1 MAIRPTLRHK
11 QSLAESGDT
20 AVLEDKGDTNT
31 NAGLDNEGQ
40 QEQAL
45 RTEQVAQGDDE
56 LISRLARRFGW
67 RPKEELD
74 RVPNNWLDAKDY
86 LERTPDQLTPERFE
100 ELRAQKK
107 ALEDRL
113 RRSAQ
118 AAADAIEDSRR
129 QARIEAQA
137 EIRAAAEA
145 QDPER
150 AEQAAKRLA
159 EIPSGPPPQTVAWIG
174 KNPWFESDPLARD
187 FATSIV
193 NARAKA
199 GASIDD
205 QLEAAE
211 SEVRRRFPEHF
222 PAEQRQERAEER
234 PSTEG
239 GRQTEVRLSE
249 SRRVQTAPA
258 VAEGARGG
266 GGAPKE
272 KGFNDIP
279 AGDRALYQQKLARK
293 FEGRGMTPEEAKAKW
308 AKAYWREIG
317 E

>member
-11 QSLAESGDT
+11 QSLAETGDT
-20 AVLEDKGDTNT
+20 ATLEDAGAANT
-31 NAGLDNEGQ
+31 NPTLDNAGQ
-40 QEQAL
+40 EEQAL
-45 RTEQVAQGDDE
+45 RTGQVAQGDDE
-56 LISRLARRFGW
+56 LIPRIARRFGW

-100 ELRAQKK
+100 ELRAQKR
-107 ALEDRL
+107 ALEERL

-150 AEQAAKRLA
+150 AELAAKRLA

-174 KNPWFESDPLARD
+174 KNPWFETDPLARD

-205 QLEAAE
+205 QLDAAE
-211 SEVRRRFPEHF
+211 SEVRKRFPEHF
-222 PAEQRQERAEER
+222 PAEKRQERTEER
-234 PSTEG
+234 PSEG
-239 GRQTEVRLSE
+239 GRSTEVRLSE
-249 SRRVQTAPA
+249 SRRVQAAPA

-293 FEGRGMTPEEAKAKW
+293 FEGRGKTPEEAKAIY
-308 AKAYWREIG
+308 AKAYWRELG